1 MQSSWLWPKQ
11 RWLATKSTKSQPFFR
26 VRRCNVCCGV
36 SKQPKSRSY
45 TLLLIFFFLF
55 LELKYFVWWF
65 LLLVTDFISSKESF
79 FCHFGRTKNG
89 ITLLTD
95 MLTARPCVCECTEW
109 MWRCSTKNSNY
120 VTLSI
125 SWQILNKT
133 HGLMSIA
140 RRLALRLISLCPF
153 FTWIPCFYSYFW
165 WRILILNEN
174 SFRMLSSCKY
184 HEFELT

>member
-1 MQSSWLWPKQ
+1 MQSTWLWPKQ

-95 MLTARPCVCECTEW
+95 MLTARPCVCECMEW

-125 SWQILNKT
+125 SWQILNQT

-140 RRLALRLISLCPF
+140 LYSSFGIASYLTLPL
-153 FTWIPCFYSYFW
+153 FYMNSMLLFV
-165 WRILILNEN
+165 LLMEN
-174 SFRMLSSCKY
+174 LDIERKFVSNVKFM
-184 HEFELT
+184 